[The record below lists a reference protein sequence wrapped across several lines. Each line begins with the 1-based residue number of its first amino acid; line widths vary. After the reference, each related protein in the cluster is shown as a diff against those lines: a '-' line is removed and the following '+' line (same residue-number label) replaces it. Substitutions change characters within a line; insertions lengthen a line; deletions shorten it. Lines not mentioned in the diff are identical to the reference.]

1 MQHKSER
8 ILAANRSVGN
18 DTWTTGLNNNDL
30 IVGPSGSGKTR
41 GYVIPNILQSDESLI
56 VTDTKGNL
64 REQLGGVLEGNG
76 YSVLELD
83 LAGCAASRN
92 GYDPLDY
99 IRTAESPGDGGCGHC
114 SEQDVMT
121 VSAALAPIQ
130 SQRDP
135 FWDYAARGLL
145 ASIIAYVMD
154 CLPPRERTMESVLA
168 LFHEVRTGRYAA
180 LIGELARTDPDSM
193 AVSQYQLFDA
203 GRDAEKMRSSI
214 QGILGERLS
223 IFAFSGTRALLRHPK
238 KIDIASIG
246 RRKTALFLRLSDT
259 DRSMDRLASLFCSQ
273 ALQVLCGLA
282 DAEPDGRLKVPVRFI
297 LDDFAAAADCCIP
310 DFDRITS
317 VIRSREISVSI
328 ILQSLSQLEASYG
341 HARAMTIVNN
351 CDHLL
356 YLGGQDVETARYI
369 SAKANKSV
377 HTILQMPL
385 EDAWLFTRGRAPE
398 AVRRYVPEAH
408 PRHLRQNEL
417 PNDHTD
423 DTEGEM
429 QIE

>member
-1 MQHKSER
+1 MQRHSSR

-30 IVGPSGSGKTR
+30 VVGPSGSGKTR
-41 GYVIPNILQSDESLI
+41 GYVIPNILQCSESLI
-56 VTDTKGNL
+56 VADTKGNL
-64 REQLGGVLEGNG
+64 REQLGGILEGNG
-76 YSVLELD
+76 YAVLELD

-99 IRTAESPGDGGCGHC
+99 IRTVESPGDGCGHC

-121 VSAALAPIQ
+121 AAAALAPVQ
-130 SQRDP
+130 SRRDP

-154 CLPPRERTMESVLA
+154 CLPPREHTMESVLS
-168 LFHEVRTGRYAA
+168 LFHEINTGRYAA
-180 LIGELARTDPDSM
+180 LIDELAWTDPDSM
-193 AVSQYQLFDA
+193 AVSQYRLFDA
-203 GRDAEKMRSSI
+203 GRNAEKMRASI

-223 IFAFSGTRALLRHPK
+223 IFAFSGARTLLRHPR

-246 RRKTALFLRLSDT
+246 RRKTALFLHLSDT
-259 DRSMDRLASLFCSQ
+259 DRSMDRLASLFYAQ

-282 DAEPDGRLKVPVRFI
+282 DAGPDGRLKVPVRFI
-297 LDDFAAAADCCIP
+297 LDDFAASADCCIP

-317 VIRSREISVSI
+317 VVRSREISVSV
-328 ILQSLSQLEASYG
+328 ILQSLSQLESAYG
-341 HARAMTIVNN
+341 HSKAMTIVNN

-398 AVRRYVPEAH
+398 AVRRYVPESH
-408 PRHLRQNEL
+408 PRHLRQPE
-417 PNDHTD
+417 PQS
-423 DTEGEM
+423 EEEGEMQGEM

>member
-18 DTWTTGLNNNDL
+18 DTWETGLNNNDL

-41 GYVIPNILQSDESLI
+41 GYVIPNILQCSESLI

-76 YSVLELD
+76 YAVLELD

-99 IRTAESPGDGGCGHC
+99 IRTVESPGDGCGHC

-121 VSAALAPIQ
+121 VSAALAPVQ

-135 FWDYAARGLL
+135 FWDLAARGLL
-145 ASIIAYVMD
+145 SSIIAYVMD

-193 AVSQYQLFDA
+193 AVSQYRLFDA

-223 IFAFSGTRALLRHPK
+223 IFAFSGARTLLRHPE

>member
-8 ILAANRSVGN
+8 ILAENRSVSN
-18 DTWTTGLNNNDL
+18 DTWATGLNNNDL

-41 GYVIPNILQSDESLI
+41 GYVVPNILQSDESLI

-76 YSVLELD
+76 YAVLELD

-99 IRTAESPGDGGCGHC
+99 IRTAESPGDGCGHC

-121 VSAALAPIQ
+121 VSAALAPVQ

-193 AVSQYQLFDA
+193 AVSQYWLFDA

-223 IFAFSGTRALLRHPK
+223 IFAFSGTRTLLRHPR

-310 DFDRITS
+310 DFDKITS
-317 VIRSREISVSI
+317 VIRSREISVSV
-328 ILQSLSQLEASYG
+328 ILQSLSQLESAYG

-369 SAKANKSV
+369 SAKANKSI
-377 HTILQMPL
+377 HSILQMPL
-385 EDAWLFTRGRAPE
+385 NAAWLFTRGEPPE
-398 AVRRYVPEAH
+398 PVCKYVPEAH
-408 PRHLRQNEL
+408 PRYLRQNEL

>member
-1 MQHKSER
+1 MQRHSSR
-8 ILAANRSVGN
+8 ILAANRSVSN
-18 DTWTTGLNNNDL
+18 DTWATGLNNNDL
-30 IVGPSGSGKTR
+30 VVGPSGSGKTR

-56 VTDTKGNL
+56 ITDTKGNL

-83 LAGCAASRN
+83 LAGCDSSRN

-99 IRTAESPGDGGCGHC
+99 IRTVESPGDGCGHC

-121 VSAALAPIQ
+121 VSAALAPVQ

-135 FWDYAARGLL
+135 FWDYAACGLL

-154 CLPPRERTMESVLA
+154 CLPPREHTMESVLS
-168 LFHEVRTGRYAA
+168 LFHEINTGRYAA
-180 LIGELARTDPDSM
+180 LIDELAWTDPDSM
-193 AVSQYQLFDA
+193 AVSQYRLFDA
-203 GRDAEKMRSSI
+203 GRNAEKMRASI

-259 DRSMDRLASLFCSQ
+259 DRSMDRLASLFYAQ

-297 LDDFAAAADCCIP
+297 LDDFAASADCCIP
-310 DFDRITS
+310 DFDKITS

-341 HARAMTIVNN
+341 HSKAMTIVNN

-369 SAKANKSV
+369 STKANKSV
-377 HTILQMPL
+377 HTILQTPL
-385 EDAWLFTRGRAPE
+385 DAAWLFTRGRAPE

-408 PRHLRQNEL
+408 PRYLRQNE
-417 PNDHTD
+417 PQSEE
-423 DTEGEM
+423 EGEM

>member
-18 DTWTTGLNNNDL
+18 DTWETGLNNNDL

-41 GYVIPNILQSDESLI
+41 GYVIPNILQCSESLI
-56 VTDTKGNL
+56 VADTKGNL

-76 YSVLELD
+76 YAVLELD
-83 LAGCAASRN
+83 LASCAASRN

-99 IRTAESPGDGGCGHC
+99 IRTVESPGDDCGHC

-121 VSAALAPIQ
+121 VSAALAPVQ

-154 CLPPRERTMESVLA
+154 CLPPREHTMESVLA
-168 LFHEVRTGRYAA
+168 LFHEVRTGRYGI
-180 LIGELARTDPDSM
+180 LIAELARTAPDSM
-193 AVSQYQLFDA
+193 AASQYRLFDA

-223 IFAFSGTRALLRHPK
+223 IFAFSGTRALLRHPR

-259 DRSMDRLASLFCSQ
+259 DRSMDRLASLFYSQ

-282 DAEPDGRLKVPVRFI
+282 DAEPDGRLKVPVRFV